1 MSDDNPTAEYQS
13 GDLVVLF
20 ADIAGSTMIYEQF
33 GDTIARDATSACI
46 TIITDVAARLQ
57 GRLVK
62 TIGDEAMIVFRDAV
76 KAVLASNEMQMAVQ
90 RAGEEG
96 KFATGPLRV
105 KVGLHFGPGLEEE
118 TDVFGEAALVAT
130 ALVNMAKADQILTS
144 NGTLDQVPAA
154 LRVGSRAVDRTLVD
168 GVSSEIEVYE
178 MIWEVSEMTQMADIR
193 PAKARVTHTKLVL
206 VYQGQEYE
214 VSDSHPV
221 LTIGRVEGND
231 VVVATDLTS
240 RKHSEI
246 ELSRGRFHLSDNSS
260 NGTVLVTDNGS
271 PQVLRRDRATLGETG
286 QICFGGKPDENP
298 TGIATITCE

>member
-1 MSDDNPTAEYQS
+1 MSDETPTAEYQS

-20 ADIAGSTMIYEQF
+20 ADIAGSTKIYEEF
-33 GDTIARDATSACI
+33 GDIIARDATSACI
-46 TIITDVAARLQ
+46 TILTDVAARLQ

-62 TIGDEAMIVFRDAV
+62 TIGDEAMIAFRDPV

-96 KFATGPLRV
+96 QFETGPLRI

-118 TDVFGEAALVAT
+118 TDVFGEAAIVAT

-144 NGTLDQVPAA
+144 NATLGQVPPA

-168 GVSSEIEVYE
+168 GVSSETAVYE

-193 PAKARVTHTKLVL
+193 PAKARVTHTRLTL
-206 VYQGQEYE
+206 VYQGKEYE
-214 VSDSHPV
+214 VSDAHPV
-221 LTIGRVEGND
+221 LTVGRVEGND

-260 NGTVLVTDNGS
+260 NGTSLVPEGGA
-271 PQVLRRDRATLGETG
+271 QQMLRRDKATLGESG
-286 QICFGGKPDENP
+286 EICFGGKLDENP
-298 TGIATITCE
+298 TGIARFTCE